1 MAESLLKVKKF
12 GVLKIHAIIVYGF
25 IYTREVWIMP
35 AKKTV
40 KTTEAA
46 ETETKTVKKA
56 AAKKTT
62 AKKAAETKTAEAKAE
77 TKTVKKTAAKKT
89 AETKAAAEE
98 KAPAKKTAAKKTTT
112 KKTAEKAPA
121 KKTAA
126 KKTTA
131 KKAEPKPEVVK
142 RTVKDYEDIINWKKG
157 EAHAMDWL
165 YIEINAGDLLTEV
178 EAGVDNLSATC
189 NAILNCMLEGDTFI
203 VEPAEENKVSDTL
216 TVRYYCDNL
225 SEFRKK
231 YFDR

>member
-1 MAESLLKVKKF
+1 
-12 GVLKIHAIIVYGF
+12 
-25 IYTREVWIMP
+25 MP
-35 AKKTV
+35 AKKTAKV
-40 KTTEAA
+40 AEAA
-46 ETETKTVKKA
+46 ETEVKTVKKA

-62 AKKAAETKTAEAKAE
+62 KKTAEVTAEAKTEKKAAAKKAPAKKAEAVKAEEKAPAKKAA
-77 TKTVKKTAAKKT
+77 AKKT
-89 AETKAAAEE
+89 AEE
-98 KAPAKKTAAKKTTT
+98 KAPAKKTAAKKTAA
-112 KKTAEKAPA
+112 KKTAEEKAPA

-126 KKTTA
+126 KKTAA
-131 KKAEPKPEVVK
+131 KKAEPKVEVVK

-189 NAILNCMLEGDTFI
+189 NAILNCMLEGDGFI
-203 VEPAEENKVSDTL
+203 VEPAEENKVSETL

-225 SEFRKK
+225 SEDRKK